1 MGKKGVEASISREYI
16 NAAAEILLLTST
28 DAIYY
33 PCLYCFELVSNLP
46 VLKLLSLILLTK

>member
-33 PCLYCFELVSNLP
+33 PCVYCFELVSNLP